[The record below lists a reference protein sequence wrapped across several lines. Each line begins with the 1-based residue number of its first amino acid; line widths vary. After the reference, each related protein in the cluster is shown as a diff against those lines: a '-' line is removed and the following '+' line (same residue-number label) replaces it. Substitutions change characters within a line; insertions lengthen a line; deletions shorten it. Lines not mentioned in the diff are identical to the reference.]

1 MPYKAVVAE
10 NLQRDTL
17 RKIITNPKSTPKQRE
32 LAQLRL
38 SYSEDSKLLTGT
50 VNKLVGV
57 KRLYLRHLPTQTSGR
72 WSTWITNWPRAC
84 INQECP
90 RSEHEWTDEC
100 WSIRDILLPDSD
112 EILITWD
119 HDNIEGKIHDLIVND
134 EQAIEAHSE
143 GYDLHTITCC
153 NIFNYPL
160 PPNLKN
166 PHTFCECNI
175 VQEDGTFPFD
185 TFMEKGI
192 PLSRCVHCE
201 WRTTHNW
208 QGKDTKQR
216 VLAKNFNHGAKYTES
231 YKFVHRISGVEQYG
245 VDYKD
250 LERLAKRYIASKGD
264 AWERKLAIM
273 ASIRRER
280 VARSLYGFRRIFF
293 DSSAETG
300 REGFSHM
307 ISGTVSDY
315 NNETLK
321 LLEGWL
327 GNSMRLLH
335 NAHDGDKIAV
345 KSQAIIEW
353 GNVNNSMDKF
363 KSELKG
369 VIERP
374 ITYQGRSLIMTAGIK
389 IYT

>member
-1 MPYKAVVAE
+1 MPYKTVKSE

-17 RKIITNPKSTPKQRE
+17 RKIISSPKSTPRQVE

-38 SYSEDSKLLTGT
+38 VYSEDNTLLTDT

-57 KRLYLRHLPTQTSGR
+57 KRLYLHHLPTQTSGR

-84 INQECP
+84 INQDCP
-90 RSEHEWTDEC
+90 RREHEWTDTC
-100 WSIRDILLPDSD
+100 WSVRDILLPDSD

-134 EQAIEAHSE
+134 SEAIQAHSE
-143 GYDLHTITCC
+143 GFDLHTITCC
-153 NIFNYPL
+153 NIFGMDYPS
-160 PPNLKN
+160 NLKN
-166 PHTFCECNI
+166 PHTAA
-175 VQEDGTFPFD
+175 EDA
-185 TFMEKGI
+185 
-192 PLSRCVHCE
+192 E
-201 WRTTHNW
+201 WRSKYNW

-231 YKFVHRISGVEQYG
+231 FRFVHRIQGIEKYG
-245 VDYKD
+245 VAVKS
-250 LERLAKRYIASKGD
+250 LESLAKRYIASKGD
-264 AWERKLAIM
+264 AWQRKLAIM
-273 ASIRRER
+273 QAIRKER
-280 VARSLYGFRRIFF
+280 IARTLYGFRRIFF

-321 LLEGWL
+321 LIEKDMGDAV
-327 GNSMRLLH
+327 RLLH

-345 KSQAIIEW
+345 KRSVALSV
-353 GNVNNSMDKF
+353 GF
-363 KSELKG
+363 KEALKEM
-369 VIERP
+369 IERP
-374 ITYQGRSLIMTAGIK
+374 ITYEGRSLTMTAGIK
-389 IYT
+389 IYL